1 MSLRW
6 LLLESRFTLAAVL
19 VVVCF
24 VVIWIWQRRR
34 TRMTGRL
41 AGACVVL
48 SPLLL
53 LLSVAI
59 VTDRERIAAV
69 CREMAVAVGSS
80 KIDQVGQHISR
91 SFQTASRNG
100 MLDRDDF
107 LDVVRS
113 ALKRWDVEEERLSD
127 FEIETRGDRATVSFR
142 ATCRLVGPELM
153 LPRHVS
159 VWDLEFSREGS
170 GWKVVDVQPR
180 RTAMMPVDSL
190 GDLLR

>member
-1 MSLRW
+1 
-6 LLLESRFTLAAVL
+6 
-19 VVVCF
+19 
-24 VVIWIWQRRR
+24 
-34 TRMTGRL
+34 MTGRL